1 MQKTIFNKTWSER
14 STIEKVGIVGGSVT
28 LLLIGRNIYKKYKA
42 GLNLKLYREAV
53 ESEEQQLI
61 QAGKKLTYPV
71 SNYFTF
77 ADQLQEAM
85 QYTGTYFNV
94 IYSIFGKMKNDLDIL
109 QLNKAWGKRDVYF
122 WGFTY
127 SFTLPEALRDEL
139 SQAEIKK
146 LNALLYAKKI
156 SYRY

>member
-1 MQKTIFNKTWSER
+1 MQTNFINRKWSER
-14 STIEKVGIVGGSVT
+14 GTIEKIGIVGGSVFVI
-28 LLLIGRNIYKKYKA
+28 LLGRKIYKNYLANK
-42 GLNLKLYREAV
+42 NVNLYREAV
-53 ESEEQQLI
+53 ETEEQKLI

-94 IYSIFGKMKNDLDIL
+94 IYGIFGKMKNDLDIL
-109 QLNKAWGKRDVYF
+109 QLNKAWGKRDIYF

-139 SQAEIKK
+139 SEAEMKK
-146 LNALLYAKKI
+146 LNSLLYAKKI